1 MNWFEEQIKQR
12 IKTDNEMLTD
22 AVAKMVNLVSVEK
35 IIAGSKNR
43 TDSVYGAICDILK
56 YYHIKPQEFPDD
68 ITDTDELLEYML
80 RPAGI
85 MRRRIKLTKGWHKD
99 AIYPMIGTNKSGEI
113 VSVIPGSTGGFYYG
127 NSRSDDTVKVT
138 SFNEGELNEE
148 AICFYQSLPLR
159 KMDFKDLLKFMFSQL
174 NTGDIAWIIAATLI
188 ATLSGM
194 AIPVITKYLY
204 SDVLKVKNTS
214 LLGAAIM
221 TLLCITLASGL
232 VTAIRTMIVTNITTR
247 ISLATES
254 AIMMRILSLPANFF
268 RQFTAGELAGRISN
282 VNGMCSA
289 LFNSLFSSG
298 ITAVFSLVYIGQI
311 FAFAPAL
318 CGPALA
324 IMISTFVI
332 TVVMIMYQMKITE
345 EQLRE
350 AGREEG
356 MVYSLISGV
365 PKLKNAGAEK
375 RAFAK
380 WSDQYVK
387 AATYLYDPPVILRLG
402 ETMITAVM
410 LTGSIVMYFFAIRS
424 NVTVADYMAFT
435 SAYGMVSGAFT
446 ALSTVMGTIAMIRPV
461 IKLIQPVFDAEP
473 EIEAARKVVTGLR
486 GGIELN
492 NVSFRYEDNAPYVID
507 DMTLKIKPGQYVAI
521 VGKTG
526 CGKSTLMRILL
537 GFEKPCKGAV
547 YYDGQDISLLDLR
560 SLRRHIGVVMQN
572 SSLFSGDIFSNITIS
587 NPNLTLDDAWDAA
600 AMAGMDEDIRK
611 MPMGMNTVI
620 SEGSGGISGGQRQR
634 LMIARAVAP
643 KPKILMFDEATS
655 ALDNITQKIVSDSL
669 DSLKCTRI
677 VIAHRLST
685 IRHCD
690 RILVL
695 DSGRIIEDG
704 TFDELLAAKGYF
716 AQLVERQLMPDREA

>member
-1 MNWFEEQIKQR
+1 
-12 IKTDNEMLTD
+12 
-22 AVAKMVNLVSVEK
+22 
-35 IIAGSKNR
+35 
-43 TDSVYGAICDILK
+43 
-56 YYHIKPQEFPDD
+56 
-68 ITDTDELLEYML
+68 
-80 RPAGI
+80 
-85 MRRRIKLTKGWHKD
+85 
-99 AIYPMIGTNKSGEI
+99 
-113 VSVIPGSTGGFYYG
+113 
-127 NSRSDDTVKVT
+127 
-138 SFNEGELNEE
+138 
-148 AICFYQSLPLR
+148 
-159 KMDFKDLLKFMFSQL
+159 
-174 NTGDIAWIIAATLI
+174 
-188 ATLSGM
+188 
-194 AIPVITKYLY
+194 
-204 SDVLKVKNTS
+204 
-214 LLGAAIM
+214 
-221 TLLCITLASGL
+221 
-232 VTAIRTMIVTNITTR
+232 
-247 ISLATES
+247 
-254 AIMMRILSLPANFF
+254 MMRILSLPANFF

-655 ALDNITQKIVSDSL
+655 ALDNITQNIVSDSL
-669 DSLKCTRI
+669 D
-677 VIAHRLST
+677 
-685 IRHCD
+685 
-690 RILVL
+690 
-695 DSGRIIEDG
+695 
-704 TFDELLAAKGYF
+704 
-716 AQLVERQLMPDREA
+716 